1 MKLFIIINFLYLI
14 LNLVFIFQRIQKL
27 KNCKKKKKKKK
38 KKIKKKKKK
47 KKKKIIFYQQIY
59 SFGIYNLK
67 ILNYIYVYIYVK
79 IIKRSFFF
87 KF

>member
-38 KKIKKKKKK
+38 KIKKKKKK
-47 KKKKIIFYQQIY
+47 KKKKNHILSTNIF
-59 SFGIYNLK
+59 FW
-67 ILNYIYVYIYVK
+67 YI
-79 IIKRSFFF
+79 
-87 KF
+87 

>member
-38 KKIKKKKKK
+38 KKI
-47 KKKKIIFYQQIY
+47 
-59 SFGIYNLK
+59 
-67 ILNYIYVYIYVK
+67 
-79 IIKRSFFF
+79 FFF
-87 KF
+87 KKLFFFFNII